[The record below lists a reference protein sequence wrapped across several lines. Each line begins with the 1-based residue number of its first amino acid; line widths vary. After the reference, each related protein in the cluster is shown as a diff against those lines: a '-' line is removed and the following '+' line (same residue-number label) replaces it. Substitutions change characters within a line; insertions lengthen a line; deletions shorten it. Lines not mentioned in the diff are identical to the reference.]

1 MEEWA
6 VRSVIQDFPHGHS
19 NCHQNQISVLHH
31 TALEDVSVPWISPQ
45 KLEFGETGFLPQK
58 KSKGVIKAINKN
70 KPWGFL
76 WPQNFVHPDIFYLK
90 TRLWYDPIYV
100 TKGRG
105 FYGGVLLS
113 WENFLRG
120 SWETPGSA
128 TFCGASNGIV
138 PGMTSK
144 GLKLKPTCCWWEI
157 SSWKMGF
164 YHRHETKKQQN
175 LFFLIFQTMDCV
187 FQCKIYVENQFT

>member
-1 MEEWA
+1 MGIA
-6 VRSVIQDFPHGHS
+6 TAIRIKFLSS
-19 NCHQNQISVLHH
+19 TVL
-31 TALEDVSVPWISPQ
+31 LLKMSQCLGYLPKNWSLGRP
-45 KLEFGETGFLPQK
+45 LFFLPQK
-58 KSKGVIKAINKN
+58 KSKGVIKPIIKN
-70 KPWGFL
+70 EPWGFL

-100 TKGRG
+100 TTGRG

-138 PGMTSK
+138 PGMTWK

-175 LFFLIFQTMDCV
+175 LVFLIFQTMDCV